1 MTLWS
6 AADDEFKATGSSG
19 WLPFFGTSQ
28 NPGHLA
34 LEMHWIGAF
43 LDAAAEDRFSLDV
56 SRAFMNKGAQ
66 FSSREHSFPMAPF
79 ARKP

>member
-1 MTLWS
+1 
-6 AADDEFKATGSSG
+6 
-19 WLPFFGTSQ
+19 
-28 NPGHLA
+28 
-34 LEMHWIGAF
+34 MHWIGAF
-43 LDAAAEDRFSLDV
+43 LDAAAEDGFSLDV